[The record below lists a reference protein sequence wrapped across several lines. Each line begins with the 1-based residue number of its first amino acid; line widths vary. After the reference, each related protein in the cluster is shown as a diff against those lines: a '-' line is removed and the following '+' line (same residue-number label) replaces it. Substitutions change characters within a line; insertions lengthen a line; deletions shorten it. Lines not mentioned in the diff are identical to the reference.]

1 MKNKLAYFYVL
12 LFLAFSCTNKER
24 LTELEIYTFLEICY
38 EDYYF
43 NYDLEI
49 TPLLEDFE
57 QQLIKEGHLK
67 DSTGIAYKE
76 LLKKLESETFFSL
89 PLNKEG
95 FNEVALYKNPSQI
108 IDCAYNTFSID
119 SALVLN
125 TRFSQVSRRINQK
138 IEEDEEISI
147 HYFFNTYR
155 NQLSPKE
162 IKMPY
167 IKQTI
172 LLTLYRWYYK
182 SAIEHELKSSSK

>member
-95 FNEVALYKNPSQI
+95 FNEVALYKNPSHI

-125 TRFSQVSRRINQK
+125 TRFSQVSHRINQK

>member
-1 MKNKLAYFYVL
+1 MKNKLTYFYVL

-89 PLNKEG
+89 PLKDRKSTRLNSSH
-95 FNEVALYKNPSQI
+95 VAISYAVFCLKKKKN
-108 IDCAYNTFSID
+108 T
-119 SALVLN
+119 
-125 TRFSQVSRRINQK
+125 
-138 IEEDEEISI
+138 
-147 HYFFNTYR
+147 
-155 NQLSPKE
+155 
-162 IKMPY
+162 
-167 IKQTI
+167 
-172 LLTLYRWYYK
+172 
-182 SAIEHELKSSSK
+182 

>member
-95 FNEVALYKNPSQI
+95 FNEVALYNRLCIQYFF
-108 IDCAYNTFSID
+108 D
-119 SALVLN
+119 
-125 TRFSQVSRRINQK
+125 RFSFGVK
-138 IEEDEEISI
+138 
-147 HYFFNTYR
+147 H
-155 NQLSPKE
+155 
-162 IKMPY
+162 
-167 IKQTI
+167 TI
-172 LLTLYRWYYK
+172 LT
-182 SAIEHELKSSSK
+182 SQPPNQSKN